1 MSYVYDTSWTH
12 DQFKAALLR
21 ADFILRP
28 IVIYVNPRDE
38 KQLIKALGNLKDRVI
53 IETCDIV
60 EIGKAYAM
68 NRDYL
73 KPLEPLNFTEEV

>member
-1 MSYVYDTSWTH
+1 MSYDKVWTH
-12 DQFKAALLR
+12 EELKAALLR
-21 ADFILRP
+21 ADLILRP

-38 KQLIKALGNLKDRVI
+38 ESLIKALGNFKDRVI